1 MIRHIVSEI
10 TSRILDLAFLFF
22 DQDRFNNRVH
32 IFFSF
37 QIANNITLSFANA
50 HSRMILFAIC
60 KKKNMHS
67 IINRSGSN
75 KNAKS
80 KIRDVISLTM
90 AYYPIKS
97 LNFKK
102 IFIRERITWKSAST
116 QRSSEKK
123 LLRFFSCLS
132 SSKK

>member
-80 KIRDVISLTM
+80 KSPGLYFTNDGVLSQRELLGKIST
-90 AYYPIKS
+90 A
-97 LNFKK
+97 
-102 IFIRERITWKSAST
+102 
-116 QRSSEKK
+116 
-123 LLRFFSCLS
+123 
-132 SSKK
+132 